1 MKRATGRS
9 AGASGRGRPREF
21 DADEALLAA
30 LRLFWRQGYEATSM
44 SELTEAMGLSR
55 SSLYA
60 TFGNKHDV
68 LLAAVERYVE
78 GCLGD
83 LHEIAATV
91 PDPATAVRR
100 MLARIAAP
108 DDGDRG
114 CFLVNCITEL
124 AADDATIVALGRR
137 TTVRIERLLADT
149 LAATR
154 RDGEGGAAG
163 DGERR
168 RVRRRARA
176 LMSTAYGATL
186 MRKSGM
192 SSREVREMLKAMD
205 ILIES

>member
-1 MKRATGRS
+1 MKRATGHP
-9 AGASGRGRPREF
+9 AAVPGRGRPREF

-30 LRLFWRQGYEATSM
+30 LRLLWRQGYEATSM

-78 GCLGD
+78 GCLAD
-83 LHEIAATV
+83 LDEIAATA

-100 MLARIAAP
+100 MLARIAEP

-154 RDGEGGAAG
+154 PEEGGATG
-163 DGERR
+163 DGARR

-192 SSREVREMLKAMD
+192 SSREVREMLNAVD
-205 ILIES
+205 ILIEA